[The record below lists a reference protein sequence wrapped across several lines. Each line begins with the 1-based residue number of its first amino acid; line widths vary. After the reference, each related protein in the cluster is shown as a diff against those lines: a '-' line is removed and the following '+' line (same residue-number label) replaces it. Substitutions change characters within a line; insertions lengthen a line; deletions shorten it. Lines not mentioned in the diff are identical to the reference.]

1 MFSHNN
7 THDSKDAWSLVF
19 DGYDPKDEG
28 HREALCA
35 LGNGYFVTRAV
46 AIEATADEI
55 HYPGTY
61 RAGLYNRSVT
71 CVEGEASDDESLVN
85 LPNWLPL
92 TFRIDGGDWFSI
104 DTVEILTYRQT
115 LDLKGGVLHRQIQF
129 RDPQGRQ
136 TTLHEQRFVS
146 MAQPHLAGLQL
157 QLTAENWSGELEIRS
172 AIDGQVTNNN
182 VKRYEPYN
190 KQHLEPLTTGTIEE
204 AREQGA
210 GSKEDSSGGVESSPV
225 ALASRSLR
233 EPHIIRSG
241 GEEDKKQE
249 AGRKGENSF
258 PLPPLPPIPRRGPE
272 SPCLF
277 VQPEGIWLL
286 VRTKQS
292 RIEIAIAAR
301 TRIFVNSYEVN
312 LPRTVDRK
320 TAQIGERLRF
330 QVDQGVVIKIE
341 KIAALY
347 TSRDHAI
354 AETASA
360 ARQAILD
367 APSFAELLNAHQF
380 AWKRLWMRCDIELE
394 PVENLRALRLHI
406 FHILQTVSPHTA
418 DLDVGVPARGW
429 HGEDYRGHIFW
440 DETFVLPFLACRFP
454 EIARSMLLYRYRRLS
469 AAKILAHQHGYKGAM
484 FPWRSASTGREET
497 PRFQFNLLSE
507 HWMRDRT
514 NLQHHINAIIAC
526 NLWRYYSLT
535 NDLAFLM
542 DYGAEMMVE
551 ITRFWASIATYN
563 PECDRYE
570 ICGVMGPDEYHT
582 AYPDAETPG
591 INNNTYTNVMAVWTL
606 CRTQEVL
613 DLLPASCC
621 REFCDRL
628 NLSQEEINHWDIVS
642 RKMHIVFGDDGIL
655 SQYEGFDR
663 LQEFDVQSFCNQQVN
678 LILEAKGD
686 DVNRYQVSKQADTA
700 MLFFLL
706 SETELTTLLE
716 RNGYCFNQT
725 QMQETIAHH
734 LQHTV
739 HESSLSRL
747 VYAGA
752 LARCDREKSWQLFI
766 ETLFADLSG
775 ASSQE
780 AKNGIHLGAMA
791 GTLHLL
797 QHHYLGLHAYGGNI
811 CLDPFL
817 PTSLNRFHVS
827 LQHQGNDLEI
837 EVIDSHLNI
846 IASPINSSSVQ
857 IVCRGDVMDLQPGT
871 SITFNLLDSVYSVKS
886 Q

>member
-1 MFSHNN
+1 MFFDNK
-7 THDSKDAWSLVF
+7 TYDSKDAWSLVF
-19 DGYDPKDEG
+19 AGYDPKDEG

-35 LGNGYFVTRAV
+35 LGNGYFVTRAA

-61 RAGLYNRSVT
+61 RAGLYNRLVT
-71 CVEGEASDDESLVN
+71 CIEGEASDDESLVN

-92 TFRIDGGDWFSI
+92 TFRIDGGNWFSI
-104 DTVEILTYRQT
+104 DAVEILTYRQT
-115 LDLKGGVLHRQIQF
+115 LDLKGGVLHREIKF
-129 RDPQGRQ
+129 RDPQGRE
-136 TTLHEQRFVS
+136 TTLDEQRFVS

-157 QLTAENWSGELEIRS
+157 QLTAENWSGKLEIRS
-172 AIDGQVTNNN
+172 AIDAQVTNNN

-190 KQHLEPLTTGTIEE
+190 QQHLEPLTTETI
-204 AREQGA
+204 
-210 GSKEDSSGGVESSPV
+210 
-225 ALASRSLR
+225 
-233 EPHIIRSG
+233 
-241 GEEDKKQE
+241 
-249 AGRKGENSF
+249 
-258 PLPPLPPIPRRGPE
+258 
-272 SPCLF
+272 
-277 VQPEGIWLL
+277 QPEAIWLM

-292 RIEIAIAAR
+292 RIEIVVAAR
-301 TRIFVNSYEVN
+301 TRVVVGSHELN
-312 LPRTVDRK
+312 LSRTVDRE
-320 TAQIGERLRF
+320 TAQIGERLQF
-330 QVDQGVVIKIE
+330 QIERGAAIQIE
-341 KIAALY
+341 KIVALY

-354 AETASA
+354 GESAEA
-360 ARQAILD
+360 ARQAIQD
-367 APSFAELLNAHQF
+367 APSFAELLIAHQC

-394 PVENLRALRLHI
+394 PVENLRTLRLHI

-418 DLDVGVPARGW
+418 DLDVGVPSRGW

-469 AAKILAHQHGYKGAM
+469 AAKILARQNGYKGAM

-497 PRFQFNLLSE
+497 PRFQFSLLSG

-526 NLWRYYSLT
+526 NLWRYYNLT

-551 ITRFWASIATYN
+551 ITRFWANIVTYN
-563 PECDRYE
+563 PDLDRYE
-570 ICGVMGPDEYHT
+570 ICGVVGPDEYHT
-582 AYPDAETPG
+582 AYLDAKTPG

-613 DLLPASCC
+613 NLLSPSCR

-628 NLSQEEINHWDIVS
+628 NLSQEEINQWDIVT
-642 RKMHIVFGDDGIL
+642 RKMHVVFQDDGIL

-663 LQEFDVQSFCNQQVN
+663 LQEFDVQPFCDRQFN

-686 DVNRYQVSKQADTA
+686 DVNRYHVSKQADTA

-716 RNGYCFNQT
+716 RNGYSFNRT
-725 QMQETIAHH
+725 QMQQTIAHH

-752 LARCDREKSWQLFI
+752 LARCNCEKSWQLFM

-775 ASSQE
+775 ASSGE
-780 AKNGIHLGAMA
+780 TKNGIHLGAMA

-797 QHHYLGLHAYGGNI
+797 QHHYLGLHACGGNI
-811 CLDPFL
+811 CLNPSL
-817 PTSLNRFHVS
+817 PTSLKRFRVS

-837 EVIDSHLNI
+837 EVIDSHLNVT
-846 IASPINSSSVQ
+846 ASPINSSSVQ
-857 IVCRGDVMDLQPGT
+857 IVCWGDVMDLQPGT
-871 SITFNLLDSVYSVKS
+871 SITFNLLDSASSVKS
-886 Q
+886 H

>member
-1 MFSHNN
+1 MVLNQPIRRDRKLMPCFNDSHPKLMFSHNN
-7 THDSKDAWSLVF
+7 TYDSKDAWSLVF

-35 LGNGYFVTRAV
+35 LGNGYFVTRAA

-61 RAGLYNRSVT
+61 RAGIYNRLVT
-71 CVEGEASDDESLVN
+71 CIEGEASDDESLVN

-92 TFRIDGGDWFSI
+92 TFRIDGGNWFSI
-104 DTVEILTYRQT
+104 DAVEILTYRKT
-115 LDLKGGVLHRQIQF
+115 LDLKGGVLHREIQF
-129 RDPQGRQ
+129 RDLQGRQ
-136 TTLHEQRFVS
+136 TKLHEQRFVS

-157 QLTAENWSGELEIRS
+157 QLTAENWSGELEICS
-172 AIDGQVTNNN
+172 AIDGRVTNNN

-190 KQHLEPLTTGTIEE
+190 QQHLEPLTTETI
-204 AREQGA
+204 
-210 GSKEDSSGGVESSPV
+210 
-225 ALASRSLR
+225 
-233 EPHIIRSG
+233 
-241 GEEDKKQE
+241 
-249 AGRKGENSF
+249 
-258 PLPPLPPIPRRGPE
+258 
-272 SPCLF
+272 
-277 VQPEGIWLL
+277 QPEGIWLM

-292 RIEIAIAAR
+292 RIEIAVATR
-301 TRIFVNSYEVN
+301 TRVFVDSHEVKS
-312 LPRTVDRK
+312 RTVDRE
-320 TAQIGERLRF
+320 TAQIGERLRL
-330 QVDQGVVIKIE
+330 QVDRGAAIQIE

-347 TSRDHAI
+347 TSRDHAMSES
-354 AETASA
+354 AEA
-360 ARQAILD
+360 ARQAIQD
-367 APSFAELLNAHQF
+367 APSFAKLLTAHRC
-380 AWKRLWMRCDIELE
+380 AWERLWMRCDIELE

-454 EIARSMLLYRYRRLS
+454 EIARSMLLYRYRRLG
-469 AAKILAHQHGYKGAM
+469 AAKILARQHGYKGAM

-497 PRFQFNLLSE
+497 PRFQFSLLSG

-526 NLWRYYSLT
+526 NLWRYYNLT

-563 PECDRYE
+563 PDLDRYE

-582 AYPDAETPG
+582 AYLDAETPG
-591 INNNTYTNVMAVWTL
+591 IDNNTYTNVMAVWTL
-606 CRTQEVL
+606 CKTQEVL
-613 DLLPASCC
+613 NLLPPSCC
-621 REFCDRL
+621 REFYTRL
-628 NLSQEEINHWDIVS
+628 NLSQEEINHWDTVS
-642 RKMHIVFGDDGIL
+642 RKMHVVFDDDGIL

-663 LQEFDVQSFCNQQVN
+663 LQEFDVQPFYNQQVN

-706 SETELTTLLE
+706 SEAELATLLE
-716 RNGYCFNQT
+716 RNGYFFNRT
-725 QMQETIAHH
+725 QMQRTIAHH

-752 LARCDREKSWQLFI
+752 VARCDCEKSWQLFM

-775 ASSQE
+775 ASSE
-780 AKNGIHLGAMA
+780 ETKNGIHLGAMA

-797 QHHYLGLHAYGGNI
+797 QHHYLGLHAYGGKI
-811 CLDPFL
+811 CLDPYL
-817 PTSLNRFHVS
+817 PTSLNRFRVS

-837 EVIDSHLNI
+837 EVIDSNLNV

-857 IVCRGDVMDLQPGT
+857 IICRGDVMDLQPGT
-871 SITFNLLDSVYSVKS
+871 SITINLLHSVSSVKS
-886 Q
+886 H